1 MYTYTKFTSLPKTWA
16 TWKVFSNFCN
26 MPEDKSSTY
35 CRFLNVWI
43 QQSQSETNG
52 LMSASPE
59 FDPSDR
65 WPSLPLSIANLA
77 SGRELKRED
86 TRVSAFALRLL
97 SVWIHARPVQVTFSA
112 WRQAFLTRPWS
123 LYGPLWHL
131 ALFWVLPAIKKSQ
144 LQQLFCHRS
153 LSRMVFPP
161 KRGQEKVDYWSRAGP
176 MGPRSHFPGHLS
188 S

>member
-1 MYTYTKFTSLPKTWA
+1 MSKF
-16 TWKVFSNFCN
+16 FST
-26 MPEDKSSTY
+26 PEDTSSTY
-35 CRFLNVWI
+35 CQSLNVWI

-52 LMSASPE
+52 LMSTAPA

-65 WPSLPLSIANLA
+65 WPALSLSIPNLA
-77 SGRELKRED
+77 RELTRED

-97 SVWIHARPVQVTFSA
+97 SVWIHARLRSGDLLSLKTALSHRALILIRFPPAS
-112 WRQAFLTRPWS
+112 RP
-123 LYGPLWHL
+123 LLGP
-131 ALFWVLPAIKKSQ
+131 PAIRKSQ

-188 S
+188 